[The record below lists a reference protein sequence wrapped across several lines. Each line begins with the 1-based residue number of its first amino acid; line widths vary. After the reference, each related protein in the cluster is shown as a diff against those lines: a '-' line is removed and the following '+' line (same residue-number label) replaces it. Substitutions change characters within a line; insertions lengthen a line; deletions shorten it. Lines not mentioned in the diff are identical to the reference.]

1 MLMANPQPVT
11 QYSAMQLVR
20 SSKRLRVFAGW
31 LLMGMVLVMLSM
43 LLLPWQQ
50 TAKGTGRVVAYF
62 PMERPQ
68 TVESPIYGRVAR
80 WGENIVEGAHV
91 KKGDLILEIRDN
103 DPTRSQRLADQMEN
117 TKEKMRL
124 SKTKAETYGRQVE
137 DLTAAKQMLIQAG
150 EELIEAAKQKIA
162 AEEQGLR
169 AARAGEVQTKA
180 NYERQKALREL
191 GIQAGKELE
200 QELRKYEEAQA
211 KVLAAQAYVDEAKNN
226 LKAKKHELEQKSREA
241 ETKID
246 YARAMQ
252 QEALGDVQLAS
263 KDLLDIEGK
272 AAQFES
278 RKVLAPRD
286 GIIFKLFVSDNAEML
301 KEGDSLFTIVPEIN
315 DHAVELLVD
324 GNDIPLVEIGSEV
337 RLQFHGFPA
346 VQFVS
351 GWPKVSRGTF
361 GATVVSIDATDTKGK
376 FRILVRPPSPT
387 DPWGKDEKW
396 PDERFLRQGVR
407 VNGWVMLKQ
416 VSLGYEI
423 WRQLNGF
430 PPDFDA
436 NDDGKSDDKSE
447 GKGTKKVKLP
457 K

>member
-1 MLMANPQPVT
+1 MLMMPPNSMA
-11 QYSAMQLVR
+11 QYTAMQLVR
-20 SSKRLRVFAGW
+20 SSRRVRIFAVW
-31 LLMGMVLVMLSM
+31 LLLVMVGVLLAM

-50 TAKGTGRVVAYF
+50 TARGTGRVIAYF
-62 PMERPQ
+62 PTERPQ
-68 TVESPIYGRVAR
+68 TVESPIYGRVAN
-80 WGENIVEGAHV
+80 WGNNIVEGARV
-91 KKGDLILEIRDN
+91 KKDDFILEIRDN
-103 DPTRSQRLADQMEN
+103 DASRSQRLTDQMAN
-117 TKEKMRL
+117 TQEKIRL
-124 SKTKAETYGRQVE
+124 LKTKAETYGRQVE
-137 DLTAAKQMLIQAG
+137 DLTEAKKMLIQAG
-150 EELIEAAKQKIA
+150 EELIEAAKQKIS

-180 NYERQKALREL
+180 NFERQKALRDL
-191 GIQAGKELE
+191 GIQAGKEIE

-211 KVLAAQAYVDEAKNN
+211 KYLAAQAYVSEAKNN
-226 LKAKKHELEQKSREA
+226 LQAKIHELEQKSREA

-278 RKVLAPRD
+278 RRVLAPRD
-286 GIIFKLFVSDNAEML
+286 GIIFKLFVSENAEML
-301 KEGDSLFTIVPEIN
+301 KEGDALFTIVPEIT

-324 GNDIPLVEIGSEV
+324 GNDIPLVDIGSEV

-361 GATVVSIDATDTKGK
+361 GATVVAIDATDTKGK
-376 FRILVRPPSPT
+376 FRILVRPPT
-387 DPWGKDEKW
+387 GDEPWGQNEKW
-396 PDERFLRQGVR
+396 PDDRFLRQGVR
-407 VNGWVMLKQ
+407 VNGWVMLNQ
-416 VSLGYEI
+416 VTLGYEI

-430 PPDFDA
+430 PPDFEHSDEA
-436 NDDGKSDDKSE
+436 KSD
-447 GKGTKKVKLP
+447 GKGTKKIKLP

>member
-1 MLMANPQPVT
+1 
-11 QYSAMQLVR
+11 
-20 SSKRLRVFAGW
+20 
-31 LLMGMVLVMLSM
+31 M

-50 TAKGTGRVVAYF
+50 TARGTGRVIAYF
-62 PMERPQ
+62 PTERPQ
-68 TVESPIYGRVAR
+68 TVESPIYGRVAN
-80 WGENIVEGAHV
+80 WGNNIVEGARV
-91 KKGDLILEIRDN
+91 KKGDFILEIRDN
-103 DPTRSQRLADQMEN
+103 DASRSQRLTEQMAN
-117 TKEKMRL
+117 TQEKIRL
-124 SKTKAETYGRQVE
+124 LKTKAETYGRQVE
-137 DLTAAKQMLIQAG
+137 DLTEAKKMLIQAG
-150 EELIEAAKQKIA
+150 EELIEAAKQKIT

-180 NYERQKALREL
+180 NFERQKALRDL
-191 GIQAGKELE
+191 GIQAGKEIE
-200 QELRKYEEAQA
+200 QEQRKYEEAQA
-211 KVLAAQAYVDEAKNN
+211 KYLAAQAYVSEAKNN
-226 LKAKKHELEQKSREA
+226 LQAKIHELEQKSREA

-278 RKVLAPRD
+278 RRVLAPRD
-286 GIIFKLFVSDNAEML
+286 GIIFKLFVSENAEML
-301 KEGDSLFTIVPEIN
+301 KEGDALFTIVPEIT

-324 GNDIPLVEIGSEV
+324 GNDIPLVDIGSEV

-361 GATVVSIDATDTKGK
+361 GATVVAIDATDTKGK
-376 FRILVRPPSPT
+376 FRILVRPPT
-387 DPWGKDEKW
+387 GDEPWGQNEKW
-396 PDERFLRQGVR
+396 PDDRFLRQGVR

-416 VSLGYEI
+416 VTLGYEI

-430 PPDFDA
+430 PPDFEQSDEA
-436 NDDGKSDDKSE
+436 KSD